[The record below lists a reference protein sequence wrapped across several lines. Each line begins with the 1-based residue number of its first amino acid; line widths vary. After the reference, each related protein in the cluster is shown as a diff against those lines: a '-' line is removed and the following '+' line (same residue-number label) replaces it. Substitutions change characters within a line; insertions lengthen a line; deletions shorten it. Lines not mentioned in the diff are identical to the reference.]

1 MPSFFFYLFS
11 LLAIGG
17 AVALVCF
24 RNPVSSA
31 LSMVGFFVG
40 LAALFFGLNAYFVGI
55 MQILVYAGAI
65 MVLFIF
71 IIMLLDLN
79 NEEKVR
85 FRSSSLAAGLVIPLV
100 LVAQLVG
107 LLGDTPDDANEF
119 IAITPET
126 LKASASVYQTGVN
139 EAGEPVG
146 GAIYNSLMHPT
157 SPKLPD
163 ANLVGD
169 SLFTQYNF
177 PIQVMGVL
185 LIVATIGTVVL
196 SRRPSKA
203 APAATKAD

>member
-11 LLAIGG
+11 LLAVAG
-17 AVALVCF
+17 ALSLVCF

-85 FRSSSLAAGLVIPLV
+85 FRSASLVAGFAIPLV

-107 LLGDTPDDANEF
+107 LLGQNDPAEGKFVEMTPQ
-119 IAITPET
+119 T
-126 LKASASVYQTGVN
+126 LRQSAAAFATGTD
-139 EAGEPVG
+139 EAGEPTG
-146 GAIYNSLMHPT
+146 GAI
-157 SPKLPD
+157 
-163 ANLVGD
+163 
-169 SLFTQYNF
+169 
-177 PIQVMGVL
+177 
-185 LIVATIGTVVL
+185 
-196 SRRPSKA
+196 
-203 APAATKAD
+203 